1 MIIQYRDGYGPF
13 YLELH
18 ALRAPVGSYHPD
30 YQSHEAYDDAVTW
43 AIKDFEYENTVQ
55 LFCLGRSGRHVC
67 IEDTPRNRR
76 RYASLRR
83 KAIAAAEAL
92 WAEMRKPIEPLVCEI
107 CGEPA
112 GAGGALCPV
121 HLREAGI
128 E

>member
-1 MIIQYRDGYGPF
+1 MIIQYREHNGPY

-18 ALRAPVGSYHPD
+18 ALRAPVGDYHPD
-30 YQSHEAYDDAVTW
+30 YQENAAYDDAVAW
-43 AIKDFEYENTVQ
+43 AIKDFEFANQIE
-55 LFCLGRSGRHVC
+55 LFCLGRSGRHIC
-67 IEDTPRNRR
+67 IADTPRNRR

-83 KAIAAAEAL
+83 KAIAAARAM
-92 WAEMRKPIEPLVCEI
+92 WDEMRKPIEPLVCEI